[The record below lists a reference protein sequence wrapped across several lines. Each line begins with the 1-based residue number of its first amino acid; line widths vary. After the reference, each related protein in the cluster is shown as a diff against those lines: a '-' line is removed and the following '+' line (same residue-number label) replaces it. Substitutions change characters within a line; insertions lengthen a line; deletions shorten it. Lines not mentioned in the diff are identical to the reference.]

1 MKPERILTVEASD
14 SLNFL
19 LYVHNYA
26 KQEKHCFP
34 YIPGNPWNLQEQ
46 SILRP
51 LLQRLWNE
59 TLSAPTYPSLPIDH
73 QKDIFRPLFCDE
85 RSFESCLDTFYSWW
99 GNMAGQMAIEHFIG
113 DDGYNSLYTLFQ
125 LTDKEQLK
133 IHLLYEDNIL
143 GSSII
148 GEQLVITLKETMI
161 QEEMINT
168 IQNRLSK

>member
-1 MKPERILTVEASD
+1 MKPERIL
-14 SLNFL
+14 
-19 LYVHNYA
+19 
-26 KQEKHCFP
+26 
-34 YIPGNPWNLQEQ
+34 
-46 SILRP
+46 
-51 LLQRLWNE
+51 
-59 TLSAPTYPSLPIDH
+59 PSLPIDH

-99 GNMAGQMAIEHFIG
+99 GNMAGQMAIERFIG

-148 GEQLVITLKETMI
+148 GDQLVITLKETMI